1 MRQRLNVH
9 KRIEVYG
16 FNFNYKN
23 FSDKTLLM
31 LFEKSKKEMFNRMFI
46 KMYQKIREE
55 RGFMIKIYLIAT
67 TLFFVILLIHLELT
81 DLKRWYEEIEH
92 QMFVDFRTIT
102 NQRRFARK
110 RAIKNIFKVLLIGFI
125 VLCGLSFLK

>member
-46 KMYQKIREE
+46 KMYQKIGEK
-55 RGFMIKIYLIAT
+55 RGFMIKIYLIVT
-67 TLFFVILLIHLELT
+67 TLFFVILLIHLELNE
-81 DLKRWYEEIEH
+81 LKRWYREIES

-110 RAIKNIFKVLLIGFI
+110 RAIKNMFKVLLIGFI

>member
-1 MRQRLNVH
+1 
-9 KRIEVYG
+9 
-16 FNFNYKN
+16 
-23 FSDKTLLM
+23 
-31 LFEKSKKEMFNRMFI
+31 
-46 KMYQKIREE
+46 
-55 RGFMIKIYLIAT
+55 MIKIYLIAT

-125 VLCGLSFLK
+125 VLCGFSFLK

>member
-23 FSDKTLLM
+23 FSDETLLM
-31 LFEKSKKEMFNRMFI
+31 LFEKSKKGMFNRMFI

-81 DLKRWYEEIEH
+81 ELKRWYEEIER
-92 QMFVDFRTIT
+92 QMFIDFSTIM

-110 RAIKNIFKVLLIGFI
+110 RAIKNMFKVLLIGFI

>member
-23 FSDKTLLM
+23 FSNKTLLM

-46 KMYQKIREE
+46 KMYQKFSGK

-67 TLFFVILLIHLELT
+67 TLFFVILFIYLELT
-81 DLKRWYEEIEH
+81 ELKRWYEEIER
-92 QMFVDFRTIT
+92 QMFIDFSTIM

-110 RAIKNIFKVLLIGFI
+110 RAIKNILKVLLIGFI

>member
-1 MRQRLNVH
+1 
-9 KRIEVYG
+9 
-16 FNFNYKN
+16 
-23 FSDKTLLM
+23 
-31 LFEKSKKEMFNRMFI
+31 
-46 KMYQKIREE
+46 
-55 RGFMIKIYLIAT
+55 MIKIYLIAA

-81 DLKRWYEEIEH
+81 ELKRWYEEIER

-110 RAIKNIFKVLLIGFI
+110 RAIKNILKVLLIGFI

>member
-1 MRQRLNVH
+1 
-9 KRIEVYG
+9 
-16 FNFNYKN
+16 
-23 FSDKTLLM
+23 
-31 LFEKSKKEMFNRMFI
+31 
-46 KMYQKIREE
+46 
-55 RGFMIKIYLIAT
+55 MIKIYLIVT
-67 TLFFVILLIHLELT
+67 TLFFLILLIHLELT
-81 DLKRWYEEIEH
+81 ELKRWYEEIER

>member
-1 MRQRLNVH
+1 
-9 KRIEVYG
+9 
-16 FNFNYKN
+16 
-23 FSDKTLLM
+23 
-31 LFEKSKKEMFNRMFI
+31 
-46 KMYQKIREE
+46 
-55 RGFMIKIYLIAT
+55 MIKIYLIVT

-81 DLKRWYEEIEH
+81 ELKRWYEEIER

-125 VLCGLSFLK
+125 VLCGFSFLK

>member
-1 MRQRLNVH
+1 MV
-9 KRIEVYG
+9 
-16 FNFNYKN
+16 
-23 FSDKTLLM
+23 
-31 LFEKSKKEMFNRMFI
+31 
-46 KMYQKIREE
+46 
-55 RGFMIKIYLIAT
+55 KIYLIVT

-81 DLKRWYEEIEH
+81 ELKRWYEEIER

-110 RAIKNIFKVLLIGFI
+110 RAIKNIFKALLIGFI

>member
-1 MRQRLNVH
+1 
-9 KRIEVYG
+9 
-16 FNFNYKN
+16 
-23 FSDKTLLM
+23 
-31 LFEKSKKEMFNRMFI
+31 
-46 KMYQKIREE
+46 
-55 RGFMIKIYLIAT
+55 MIKIYLIVT

-81 DLKRWYEEIEH
+81 ELKRWYEEIER
-92 QMFVDFRTIT
+92 QMFVNFRTIT

>member
-1 MRQRLNVH
+1 
-9 KRIEVYG
+9 
-16 FNFNYKN
+16 
-23 FSDKTLLM
+23 
-31 LFEKSKKEMFNRMFI
+31 
-46 KMYQKIREE
+46 
-55 RGFMIKIYLIAT
+55 MIKIYLIAT
-67 TLFFVILLIHLELT
+67 TLFFVILLTHLELT
-81 DLKRWYEEIEH
+81 ELKRWYEEIER

>member
-110 RAIKNIFKVLLIGFI
+110 RAIKNMFKVLLIGFI

>member
-67 TLFFVILLIHLELT
+67 TLFFVILLTHLELT
-81 DLKRWYEEIEH
+81 ELKRWYEEIER

-110 RAIKNIFKVLLIGFI
+110 RAIKNIFKVLLLGFI

>member
-1 MRQRLNVH
+1 
-9 KRIEVYG
+9 
-16 FNFNYKN
+16 
-23 FSDKTLLM
+23 
-31 LFEKSKKEMFNRMFI
+31 
-46 KMYQKIREE
+46 
-55 RGFMIKIYLIAT
+55 MIKIYLIVT

-81 DLKRWYEEIEH
+81 ELKRWYEEIER

-110 RAIKNIFKVLLIGFI
+110 RAIKNILKVLLIGFI

>member
-1 MRQRLNVH
+1 
-9 KRIEVYG
+9 
-16 FNFNYKN
+16 
-23 FSDKTLLM
+23 
-31 LFEKSKKEMFNRMFI
+31 
-46 KMYQKIREE
+46 
-55 RGFMIKIYLIAT
+55 MIKIYLIVT

-81 DLKRWYEEIEH
+81 ELKRWYEEIER

-110 RAIKNIFKVLLIGFI
+110 RAIKNIFKALLIGFI

>member
-1 MRQRLNVH
+1 MKQVVIYSENGNGIIVRKKSKKELEKWVKWVKWVVDMRQRLNVH

-46 KMYQKIREE
+46 KMY
-55 RGFMIKIYLIAT
+55 
-67 TLFFVILLIHLELT
+67 
-81 DLKRWYEEIEH
+81 
-92 QMFVDFRTIT
+92 
-102 NQRRFARK
+102 
-110 RAIKNIFKVLLIGFI
+110 
-125 VLCGLSFLK
+125 

>member
-81 DLKRWYEEIEH
+81 ELKRWYEEIEH